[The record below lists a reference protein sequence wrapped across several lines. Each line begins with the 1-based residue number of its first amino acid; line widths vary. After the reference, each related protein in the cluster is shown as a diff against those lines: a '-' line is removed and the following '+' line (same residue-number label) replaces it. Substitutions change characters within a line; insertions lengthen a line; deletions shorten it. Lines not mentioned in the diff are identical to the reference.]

1 MVTGPVL
8 ALLVYDLVIF
18 LAAISNYKDAIK
30 RRQLLLLCGLF
41 FCSGMPALIYQIVW
55 QRALFAIYG
64 VNAESVAVVVS
75 AFMLGLGLGSLVGGW
90 ISARLPGRTM
100 ALFGAAELGV
110 ALFGICSLRIFHW
123 VSLRTAGASLPATVV
138 LSLVLLIVPTMLM
151 GATLPLLVEHL
162 VRVSRNVG
170 SSVGTLYFVNTF
182 GSAVVCYLCGTF
194 LLRDLGQA
202 GAVRLA
208 ATVNAAVGAS
218 ALLFGLMQQSHGR
231 EFAAA
236 EPVRSMQVNGSP
248 TAGAELSLRA
258 ALWIAGLCG
267 FIALGF
273 EILWFRVFVLAS
285 TDRAPMFAFLLST
298 CLAGIAGGSFI
309 AGRLTEKKSAT
320 EIAKSVGISMLIA
333 GGASAYL
340 PPAVAWLK
348 TLNIEF
354 LLAAP
359 LFFVVS
365 ATLGS
370 VLPLLCELG
379 VEADDL
385 AGRGV
390 SLVYVAN
397 IIGSTLGSLV
407 VGFVMLQYLGLRAV
421 SLSLA
426 SLAAIGGSLV
436 LGKATRKARKP
447 FRSVAVATL
456 VAGLAI
462 AGAAWSYE
470 GIFEKL
476 IYGPARA
483 ETGPFAHVVENRNG
497 VIAVTQKGAV
507 LGNGV
512 YDGFFNTD
520 PANNENLIQRAYALS
535 FFHPAP
541 KRLLVIGLSSGS
553 WAQIL
558 IHHPQAESM
567 DIVEINPGYL
577 QLIARYPVVESLLRN
592 PRVHIYVDDGR
603 RWLLAHQ
610 QARYDAIV
618 QNTSFYWRDHS
629 SDLLSVDYLKIV
641 REHLLPG
648 GVYFYNTTGSDEV
661 VATGLHVFPYGLR
674 VMNFLAVSDAPLQ
687 YNRERMMAMLRA
699 YRIDGKL
706 LFDPADPASERT
718 LARYESFVDTLTKPP
733 NERGMETSDSLNA
746 RLRPRLIITDDNM
759 GWEWRSLDQ
768 DGSH

>member
-8 ALLVYDLVIF
+8 ALLVYDLIIF
-18 LAAISNYKDAIK
+18 LAAISQDKDAGQ
-30 RRQLLLLCGLF
+30 RRQTLLLCGLF
-41 FCSGMPALIYQIVW
+41 FCSGMPALVYQIVW

-75 AFMLGLGLGSLVGGW
+75 AFMLGLGLGSLLGGW
-90 ISARLPGRTM
+90 LSARFPGRTM

-110 ALFGICSLRIFHW
+110 ALFGICSLRVFQW
-123 VSLRTAGASLPATVV
+123 VSLRTAGSSLPATVV

-162 VRVSRNVG
+162 VRASRNVG

-194 LLRDLGQA
+194 LLRDFGQS
-202 GAVRLA
+202 GSVRLA
-208 ATVNAAVGAS
+208 AAVNAVVGAS
-218 ALLFGLMQQSHGR
+218 ALLLGLAQKSRGK
-231 EFAAA
+231 FVSANPVLSKGADAAL
-236 EPVRSMQVNGSP
+236 
-248 TAGAELSLRA
+248 AGTELSLRA
-258 ALWIAGLCG
+258 AMWIAGLCG

-285 TDRAPMFAFLLST
+285 TDRAPMFALLLST

-309 AGRLTEKKSAT
+309 AGRLTERKSAR
-320 EIAKSVGISMLIA
+320 EIAGIIGGLMLTA
-333 GGASAYL
+333 GAASAYL
-340 PPAVAWLK
+340 PTVVAGLK
-348 TLNIEF
+348 AIHIEF
-354 LLAAP
+354 LLSAP

-365 ATLGS
+365 AMLGS
-370 VLPLLCELG
+370 VLPLLCQLG
-379 VEADDL
+379 VGADDL

-390 SLVYVAN
+390 SLVYVSN
-397 IIGSTLGSLV
+397 IVGSTLGSLA
-407 VGFVMLQYLGLRAV
+407 VGFVVLQHFGLRAV
-421 SLSLA
+421 SLGLG
-426 SLAAIGGSLV
+426 SLAAIGGAVV
-436 LGKATRKARKP
+436 LGNAARQAGRP
-447 FRSVAVATL
+447 FGSVAVATL
-456 VAGLAI
+456 VAGIAI
-462 AGAAWSYE
+462 AGATWGYE

-476 IYGPARA
+476 INGPAGA

-520 PANNENLIQRAYALS
+520 PANNENLIKRAYALS

-577 QLIARYPVVESLLRN
+577 ELIAQYPVVESLLRN
-592 PRVHIYVDDGR
+592 PKVHIYVDDGR
-603 RWLLAHQ
+603 RWLLAHPE
-610 QARYDAIV
+610 ARYDAIV
-618 QNTSFYWRDHS
+618 QNNSFYWRDHS
-629 SDLLSVDYLKIV
+629 SDLLSVDFLKIV
-641 REHLLPG
+641 REHLLAG
-648 GVYFYNTTGSDEV
+648 GIYFYNTTGSDEV

-674 VMNFLAVSDAPLQ
+674 VINFLVVSDSPLQ
-687 YNRERMMAMLRA
+687 YSRERMMAMLRE

-706 LFDPADPASERT
+706 MFDPANPESERA
-718 LARYESFVDTLTKPP
+718 LASYAKFVDTIAEPP
-733 NERGMETSDSLNA
+733 DEKGMETSESLNG

-759 GWEWRSLDQ
+759 GWEWRSI
-768 DGSH
+768 DGAESH

>member
-1 MVTGPVL
+1 L

-18 LAAISNYKDAIK
+18 LAAISNYKDAAQ
-30 RRQLLLLCGLF
+30 RRQVLLLCGLF
-41 FCSGMPALIYQIVW
+41 FCSGMPALVYQIVW

-90 ISARLPGRTM
+90 VSARFPGRTM

-123 VSLRTAGASLPATVV
+123 VSLRTAGSSLPATVV
-138 LSLVLLIVPTMLM
+138 LSLMLLVVPTMLM

-162 VRVSRNVG
+162 VRASGTVG
-170 SSVGTLYFVNTF
+170 SSVATLYFVNTF

-194 LLRDLGQA
+194 LLRDFGQS
-202 GAVRLA
+202 GSVRLA
-208 ATVNAAVGAS
+208 AAINAVVGAS
-218 ALLFGLMQQSHGR
+218 ALLFGLMQKSRGGK
-231 EFAAA
+231 FAAA
-236 EPVRSMQVNGSP
+236 DPASSRGAP
-248 TAGAELSLRA
+248 AGTELSLRA
-258 ALWIAGLCG
+258 AMWIAGLCG

-285 TDRAPMFAFLLST
+285 TDRAPMFALLLST

-309 AGRLTEKKSAT
+309 AGRLTEKKSAR
-320 EIAKSVGISMLIA
+320 EIAWIIGGLMLTA
-333 GGASAYL
+333 GAASAYL
-340 PPAVAWLK
+340 APVVAWLK
-348 TLNIEF
+348 ATNIEF
-354 LLAAP
+354 LLSAP

-365 ATLGS
+365 AMLGS
-370 VLPLLCELG
+370 VLPLLCQLG
-379 VEADDL
+379 VEADEL

-397 IIGSTLGSLV
+397 IIGSTLGSPA
-407 VGFVMLQYLGLRAV
+407 VGFMVLQHFGLRAV
-421 SLSLA
+421 SLGLGSLA
-426 SLAAIGGSLV
+426 VVGGALV
-436 LGKATRKARKP
+436 LGKAARRAGKP
-447 FRSVAVATL
+447 FGSVAVATL
-456 VAGLAI
+456 VAGVAI
-462 AGAAWSYE
+462 AAATWGYE

-476 IYGPARA
+476 IYGPAKA
-483 ETGPFAHVVENRNG
+483 EMGAFAHVVENRNG

-507 LGNGV
+507 MGNGV

-520 PANNENLIQRAYALS
+520 PANNENLISRAYALS

-592 PRVHIYVDDGR
+592 PKVHIYVDDGR
-603 RWLLAHQ
+603 RWLLAHPE
-610 QARYDAIV
+610 ARYDAIV

-648 GVYFYNTTGSDEV
+648 GIYFYNTTGSDEV

-674 VMNFLAVSDAPLQ
+674 VINFLVVSDSPLP
-687 YNRERMMAMLRA
+687 YNRERMMAILRE

-706 LFDPADPASERT
+706 MFDPANAESERT
-718 LARYESFVDTLTKPP
+718 LASYARFVDTMAEPP
-733 NERGMETSDSLNA
+733 NERGMETSESLNA

-759 GWEWRSLDQ
+759 GWEWRSLDNTE
-768 DGSH
+768 SH